1 MNIGSTYALNGKI
14 ETEAMSV
21 VMAQIAPKSAHT
33 MEDVEFN
40 TNQILSY
47 MDKAAAGFPGYD
59 LFMCPECGFQAC
71 PESRPARIRKLRKTI
86 RNLQK

>member
-47 MDKAAAGFPGYD
+47 MDKSAASTV
-59 LFMCPECGFQAC
+59 LL
-71 PESRPARIRKLRKTI
+71 PATGQDWLSPLTPS
-86 RNLQK
+86 L